1 MATVGSNLSYSRLRP
16 ARSCYLNA
24 MRLIRGASGTGKT
37 ALVFDA
43 ISRAVRN
50 GETALRIV
58 VPTATLVRH
67 YQHELARAGLVFR
80 PDMIVSLSRFA
91 RECAPNLTLAPSALV
106 RALVRAT
113 LSRLQLPEFA
123 QVAETPGMADIVIE
137 TITRFEN
144 AGCTPDRL
152 SKDRKLSPPGK
163 AFQRVWKEVDA
174 AIVERG
180 FATRGQVI
188 REAATLIHTSVVPTC
203 KIWIDSFLRFSPLE
217 SDFLRAVHAGCD
229 VTLTL
234 TDGPV
239 TFDAYRFAMELGAR
253 DHLLPGPPRR
263 PQTIAVQAP
272 EPEREADEIARR
284 ILQLHNEGTDFPD
297 IAVALRDVEAW
308 LPLLRTTFDHFGI
321 PARAYFSSPVAK
333 HPVAVFLSGLIAC
346 ALKDWDFAS
355 TLTALRAHP
364 AWGHNADFDRFDF
377 KVREAMPNRGAE
389 ALLSLCDSDHLRAR
403 LTDCLKVTAWRHE
416 TMPPDLW
423 RCRFEQLFESLYTIR
438 TVAEPDD
445 YAGIETARS
454 HAAGLRAWSAALDT
468 AVHFWP
474 DQTPVSLERFHAVV
488 ADALD
493 AAGMQIPDD
502 RHNVVHIMSAFEARQ
517 WQVKTLFVCG
527 MTARDYPRR
536 APENLLFPDNE
547 IERLRRA
554 GIPLRTSADDD
565 RDEGLLFESLKT
577 RASENL
583 ILTVSTRDSG
593 GNTLVPSRHFTEATL
608 IAKAPSCKVEVHT
621 PATEPGRA
629 GKISESLLPALTAHH
644 QAIALT
650 ALEDLA
656 KCRFRFFSGRTLAL
670 KPVPDRPE
678 ERLSPSATGLI
689 VHEAMELWLS
699 DRTRD
704 FVALFE
710 TTFDEFCRKK
720 NIQPGYKL
728 EVSRIQFRRIAQ
740 KVNESVSWP
749 LVSSEMEADCA
760 FDLPDGVK
768 VTCRVDRIDTLL
780 NDDCV
785 IIDYK
790 SGKTANVK
798 KLVERETSLQ
808 GPLYALAVRDTKHLN
823 PIAMVFLAVREN
835 KIFGWGNIPGAVDLD
850 LIPTPP
856 DWIKNARDRTIARLR
871 NFLAG
876 DVHAEPTHP
885 DDCNWCDYKHACRV
899 EVEQPEPR
907 TITIGATGA
916 N

>member
-1 MATVGSNLSYSRLRP
+1 
-16 ARSCYLNA
+16 
-24 MRLIRGASGTGKT
+24 MRLIRGAPGTGKT

-43 ISRAVRN
+43 FSQAVRN

-67 YQHELARAGLVFR
+67 YQHELARTGLVFR
-80 PDMIVSLSRFA
+80 PDMVVTLSRFA
-91 RECAPNLTLAPSALV
+91 RECAPNLTLAPTGLV
-106 RALVRAT
+106 RALTRDA

-152 SKDRKLSPPGK
+152 SKDRKLSPLGK
-163 AFQRVWKEVDA
+163 AFHRVWKEVDT
-174 AIVERG
+174 AIARRN

-188 REAATLIHTSVVPTC
+188 HQAAASVPTT
-203 KIWIDSFLRFSPLE
+203 KIWIDGFLRFSPLE
-217 SDFLRAVHAGCD
+217 SDFLRAIATTCD

-253 DHLLPGPPRR
+253 DQLLPGTPRR
-263 PQTIAVQAP
+263 PQILAVQAP
-272 EPEREADEIARR
+272 SPEREADEIARR
-284 ILQLHNEGTDFPD
+284 ILELHAAGTDFPD
-297 IAVALRDVEAW
+297 IALALRDVEAW

-333 HPVAVFLSGLIAC
+333 HPVAVFLNGLIAC
-346 ALKDWDFAS
+346 ALKDWDFAD

-364 AWGHNADFDRFDF
+364 AWGHSADFDRFDF

-403 LTDCLKVTAWRHE
+403 LADCLKVTAWRHE

-423 RCRFEQLFESLYTIR
+423 RRRFQQLAETLYTIR

-445 YAGIETARS
+445 YAAIETARS

-468 AVHFWP
+468 AVHFWS
-474 DQTPVSLERFHAVV
+474 DATPISLERFHTVV
-488 ADALD
+488 ADALN
-493 AAGMQIPDD
+493 AGMQIPDD
-502 RHNVVHIMSAFEARQ
+502 RRNVVHILSAFEARQ

-536 APENLLFPDNE
+536 APENLLFPDSE
-547 IERLRRA
+547 LERLRRT
-554 GIPLRTSADDD
+554 GIPLRTSADEE
-565 RDEGLLFESLKT
+565 RDEELLFESLKT

-583 ILTVSTRDSG
+583 ILTVCARDSG
-593 GNTLVPSRHFTEATL
+593 GNTQVPSRHFTAT
-608 IAKAPSCKVEVHT
+608 AKALPCKVGILTRV
-621 PATEPGRA
+621 EPGRTGHITEA
-629 GKISESLLPALTAHH
+629 LLPALTAHH
-644 QAIALT
+644 QSIALT

-656 KCRFRFFSGRTLAL
+656 KCRFRFFSGRTLSL
-670 KPVPDRPE
+670 KPAPDRPE

-689 VHEAMELWLS
+689 VHDAMEHWLA

-704 FVALFE
+704 FVAIFE
-710 TTFDEFCRKK
+710 TTFDEFCHKK

-728 EVSRIQFRRIAQ
+728 EVKRIQFRRIAQ

-749 LVSSEMEADCA
+749 LVSSEMEAECA

-768 VTCRVDRIDTLL
+768 VTCRIDRIDTLL

-790 SGKTANVK
+790 SGKTSRVK
-798 KLVERETSLQ
+798 TLVESETSLQ

-835 KIFGWGNIPGAVDLD
+835 KIYGWGNIPGSIDLD

-856 DWIKNARDRTIARLR
+856 DWIESARDRTIARLR
-871 NFLAG
+871 SFLAG
-876 DVHAEPTHP
+876 DVHAGPTHP
-885 DDCNWCDYKHACRV
+885 DDCTWCDYKQACRI
-899 EVEQPEPR
+899 ETEQPEPLV
-907 TITIGATGA
+907 IEIGATGA
-916 N
+916 H

>member
-1 MATVGSNLSYSRLRP
+1 
-16 ARSCYLNA
+16 
-24 MRLIRGASGTGKT
+24 MRLIRGAPGTGKT
-37 ALVFDA
+37 ALILDA
-43 ISRAVRN
+43 FSQAVRN

-80 PDMIVSLSRFA
+80 PDMVVSLSRFA
-91 RECAPNLTLAPSALV
+91 RECAPTLSLAPTGLT
-106 RALVRAT
+106 RALVRAE
-113 LSRLQLPEFA
+113 LSRLRLPEFA
-123 QVAETPGMADIVIE
+123 QVAETPGMADIIIE

-152 SKDRKLSPPGK
+152 SKDRKLSPLGK
-163 AFQRVWKEVDA
+163 AFHRVWKEVDA
-174 AIVERG
+174 AIAGRN
-180 FATRGQVI
+180 FATRGQVL
-188 REAATLIHTSVVPTC
+188 RQAATSVPAG
-203 KIWIDSFLRFSPLE
+203 KIWIDGFLRFSPLE
-217 SDFLRAVHAGCD
+217 GDFLRAIAATCD

-253 DHLLPGPPRR
+253 DRLLPEKPRR
-263 PQTIAVQAP
+263 PQTIAIQAP
-272 EPEREADEIARR
+272 SPEREADEIARR
-284 ILQLHNEGTDFPD
+284 ILELHAKGADFPD
-297 IAVALRDVEAW
+297 IAVALRDVDAW

-333 HPVAVFLSGLIAC
+333 HPVAVFLSGLVAC

-355 TLTALRAHP
+355 ALIAFRAHP

-377 KVREAMPNRGAE
+377 KLREAMPNRGAE
-389 ALLSLCDSDHLRAR
+389 TLLSLCDSNHLRAR
-403 LTDCLKVTAWRHE
+403 LTDCLKVAAWRHE
-416 TMPPDLW
+416 SMPPELW
-423 RCRFEQLFESLYTIR
+423 RRRFEQLAESLYTIR
-438 TVAEPDD
+438 TVAEPND
-445 YAGIETARS
+445 YAAIETARS

-468 AVHFWP
+468 AVHFWR
-474 DQTPVSLERFHAVV
+474 DAAPVSLEKFHATV

-493 AAGMQIPDD
+493 AAGMQVPDD
-502 RHNVVHIMSAFEARQ
+502 RRNVVHIMSAFEARQ

-547 IERLRRA
+547 LERLRRT
-554 GIPLRTSADDD
+554 GIPLRTSADEN
-565 RDEGLLFESLKT
+565 RDEELLFESLKT
-577 RASENL
+577 RASDNL
-583 ILTVSTRDSG
+583 ILTVSARDSG
-593 GNTLVPSRHFTEATL
+593 GNTLVPSRHFTEAAL
-608 IAKAPSCKVEVHT
+608 ITKAAPCKVEVHT
-621 PATEPGRA
+621 HPAGPGRA
-629 GKISESLLPALTAHH
+629 GNITESLLPALTAHH
-644 QAIALT
+644 QSIALT

-656 KCRFRFFSGRTLAL
+656 KCRFRFFSGRTLSL
-670 KPVPDRPE
+670 KRVPERPE
-678 ERLSPSATGLI
+678 KRLSASATGLI
-689 VHEAMELWLS
+689 VHEAMEHWLS

-720 NIQPGYKL
+720 NIQPGYRL
-728 EVSRIQFRRIAQ
+728 EVSRIQLRRVAQ
-740 KVNESVSWP
+740 KVNESVTWP

-760 FDLPDGVK
+760 FDLPDGVR

-780 NDDCV
+780 NDACV

-790 SGKTANVK
+790 SGKTASVK

-835 KIFGWGNIPGAVDLD
+835 SIFGWGTIPGAVDLD

-856 DWIKNARDRTIARLR
+856 DWIESARDRTVARLR

-876 DVHAEPTHP
+876 DVHAEPTHS
-885 DDCNWCDYKHACRV
+885 DDCTWCDYKHACRI
-899 EVEQPEPR
+899 ETEQPKPLVTE
-907 TITIGATGA
+907 IGAADA

>member
-1 MATVGSNLSYSRLRP
+1 
-16 ARSCYLNA
+16 
-24 MRLIRGASGTGKT
+24 MRLIRGAPGTGKT

-43 ISRAVRN
+43 FSQAVRN
-50 GETALRIV
+50 GETSLRIV

-67 YQHELARAGLVFR
+67 YQHELARTGLVFD
-80 PDMIVSLSRFA
+80 PNMVVSLSRFA
-91 RECAPNLTLAPSALV
+91 RECAPNLALAPTGLV
-106 RALVRAT
+106 RALTRAA

-152 SKDRKLSPPGK
+152 SKDRKLSPLGK
-163 AFQRVWKEVDA
+163 AFHRVWKEVET
-174 AIVERG
+174 AIAERN

-188 REAATLIHTSVVPTC
+188 RQAATSVPTT
-203 KIWIDSFLRFSPLE
+203 KIWIDGFLRFSPLE
-217 SDFLRAVHAGCD
+217 SDFLRAIAAACD

-253 DHLLPGPPRR
+253 DHLLPGRPRH

-272 EPEREADEIARR
+272 SPEREADEIARR
-284 ILQLHNEGTDFPD
+284 ILELHAEGTDFPD

-333 HPVAVFLSGLIAC
+333 HPVAIFLSGLIAC
-346 ALKDWDFAS
+346 ALKDWDFAD

-389 ALLSLCDSDHLRAR
+389 ALLSLCDSDVLRGR
-403 LTDCLKVTAWRHE
+403 LADCLKVTAWRHE

-423 RCRFEQLFESLYTIR
+423 RRRFHQLAETLYTIR

-445 YAGIETARS
+445 YAAIETARS

-468 AVHFWP
+468 AVHFWS
-474 DQTPVSLERFHAVV
+474 DATPVSLERFHTVV

-547 IERLRRA
+547 LERLRRA
-554 GIPLRTSADDD
+554 RVGQSGESIPLRTSADED
-565 RDEGLLFESLKT
+565 RDEELLFESLKT

-583 ILTVSTRDSG
+583 ILTVATRDSG
-593 GNTLVPSRHFTEATL
+593 GNTQVPSRHFTEASL
-608 IAKAPSCKVEVHT
+608 ITKAPPCKVAVLT
-621 PATEPGRA
+621 PLAEPGRA
-629 GKISESLLPALTAHH
+629 GHIGESLLPALTAYH
-644 QAIALT
+644 QSIALT

-689 VHEAMELWLS
+689 IHEAMEHWLS

-728 EVSRIQFRRIAQ
+728 EVNRIQFRRVAQ

-749 LVSSEMEADCA
+749 LVSSEMEVDCA

-768 VTCRVDRIDTLL
+768 VTCRVDRIDTLV
-780 NDDCV
+780 NDDCI

-823 PIAMVFLAVREN
+823 PIAMGFLAVRES
-835 KIFGWGNIPGAVDLD
+835 KIFGWGKIPGPVDHD
-850 LIPTPP
+850 LSPIPP
-856 DWIKNARDRTIARLR
+856 DWIESARDRTIARLR

-885 DDCNWCDYKHACRV
+885 DDCIWCDYKHACRI
-899 EVEQPEPR
+899 ETEQPEPR
-907 TITIGATGA
+907 TITIGATV
-916 N
+916 